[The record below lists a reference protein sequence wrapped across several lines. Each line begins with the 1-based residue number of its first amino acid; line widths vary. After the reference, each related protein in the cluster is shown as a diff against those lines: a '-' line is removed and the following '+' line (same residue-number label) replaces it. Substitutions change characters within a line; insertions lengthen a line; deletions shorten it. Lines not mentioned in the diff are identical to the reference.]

1 VETLEALARRMET
14 ADALRDLVRTMK
26 SLAAVSV
33 RQYERSLVSLAAYD
47 RTVELGFRAVL
58 RAEPIVAQREPRP
71 VDGRYGVVV
80 LGSDQGLC
88 GAFNEQVVGR
98 LQQDLEAGVLPRGS
112 LRVLAVGTRAGERLA
127 EAGLAPEVVV
137 HGPVSVAMVAP
148 LVQELLLE
156 VDRWRGDGDLAGA
169 SLYHHRPHGLHGSR
183 PHRQPLLP
191 APPEHLS
198 ELARR
203 PWPTRMVPQRTLERR
218 ELLGALARHGLAVTL
233 HRAVVWSAVS
243 EHTSRLLA
251 MQAAERNIDER
262 LDELRGA
269 YHTRRQTEITSE
281 VLDIVAGAE
290 ATPP

>member
-14 ADALRDLVRTMK
+14 AEALRDLVRTMK

-33 RQYERSLVSLAAYD
+33 RQYERSLVPLAAYD

-58 RAEPIVAQREPRP
+58 RAEPLVTPGERRP

-88 GAFNEQVVGR
+88 GTFNEQVVGR
-98 LQQDLEAGVLPRGS
+98 LQQDLVSGVLRRGH
-112 LRVLAVGTRAGERLA
+112 LWVLAVGTRAGERLA
-127 EAGLAPEVVV
+127 EAGLAPEVVL

-148 LVQELLLE
+148 LVQELLLV
-156 VDRWRGDGDLAGA
+156 VDRWQDDGDLAGA

-183 PHRQPLLP
+183 AHRQQLLP
-191 APPEHLS
+191 APSTRLS

-203 PWPTRMVPQRTLERR
+203 PWPTRMVPQRTVERR

-233 HRAVVWSAVS
+233 HRAVAWSAAS

-251 MQAAERNIDER
+251 MQAAERNIDDR

-281 VLDIVAGAE
+281 VLDIVAGAD
-290 ATPP
+290 ATPA